1 MDMKL
6 KGDQSTT
13 RALNRRLLLNLLRRE
28 GEISR
33 AALSARTGLSPAAVT
48 SVVAELIGEEIIVEG
63 DAAKSSGGRKPIP
76 VRINYASRY
85 SIGLKLMHRRIEA
98 TLTDLATAVIR
109 SGSIVFS
116 DDHPTTVADAAA
128 AAVDTLLPDGRERA
142 PRLIGVGLAM
152 PGIIDARKGVCVV
165 SQRLGWE
172 NVAIAELLANRVHV
186 PVWVE
191 NDVKTFAIA
200 QQLFGHGRQ
209 RNSVLVLIVGT
220 GVGAGLVFN
229 GQMYRG
235 ARFAAGEIGFPD
247 HRTVRLQS
255 RVSWHERL
263 QRASSPGDLGDGG
276 SPGPLGSPRRPRQ
289 GDCRRNTRGD
299 RVRPRNS
306 GQEIGRRLAGM
317 IDLVDPEVV
326 IIGGELVRFGPTLIM
341 PILEAVKA
349 YSFAAPPPVEVD
361 WENNVWSRGAS
372 ALATQH
378 FFDFESMQGLI
389 A

>member
-48 SVVAELIGEEIIVEG
+48 SVVAELIGEEIIIEG

-85 SIGLKLMHRRIEA
+85 SIGLKLMHRQIEA

-247 HRTVRLQS
+247 HRIVRLQS
-255 RVSWHERL
+255 RVSWHERYSEPAL
-263 QRASSPGDLGDGG
+263 QATWAMVARQDPSGPPEDLARAIAAEIPAAIAFARRLRTRDRPTACWHDRPRRSRGRDHRRRVGPIWTDADHANPGGGEGLQLCSAPAGG
-276 SPGPLGSPRRPRQ
+276 SRLGEQCLVPRSVSP
-289 GDCRRNTRGD
+289 
-299 RVRPRNS
+299 S
-306 GQEIGRRLAGM
+306 HAALLRL
-317 IDLVDPEVV
+317 
-326 IIGGELVRFGPTLIM
+326 
-341 PILEAVKA
+341 
-349 YSFAAPPPVEVD
+349 
-361 WENNVWSRGAS
+361 
-372 ALATQH
+372 
-378 FFDFESMQGLI
+378 
-389 A
+389 

>member
-247 HRTVRLQS
+247 HRIVRLQS
-255 RVSWHERL
+255 RVSWHERYSEPAL
-263 QRASSPGDLGDGG
+263 QATWAMVARQDPSGPPEDLARAIAAEIPAAIAFARD
-276 SPGPLGSPRRPRQ
+276 
-289 GDCRRNTRGD
+289 
-299 RVRPRNS
+299 S

-326 IIGGELVRFGPTLIM
+326 IIGGESVRFGPTLIM